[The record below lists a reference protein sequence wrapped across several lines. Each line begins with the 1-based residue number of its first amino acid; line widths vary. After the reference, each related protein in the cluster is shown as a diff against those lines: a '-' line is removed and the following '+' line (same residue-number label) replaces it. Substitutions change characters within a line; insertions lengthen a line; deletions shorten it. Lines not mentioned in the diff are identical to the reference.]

1 MKTRRIG
8 CLEVSVLALGT
19 NNFGTP
25 FFANACDQPTAT
37 RIIHAALDAGVTLI
51 DTAEYYSTRT
61 RWGLG
66 HSEEM
71 LRVALGTRRNDINLS
86 SKFLKQTLADPEE
99 RGYQRVM
106 TAIEGSLRRL
116 GTDRLELYQQHHP
129 MPDGDIEDVLEALDR
144 LVQQG
149 KVREIGHSNF
159 TGSMMD
165 EASAIA
171 ARRGFAR
178 YATTQN
184 QLNLLDGP
192 RHEDVIEGCRRNG
205 VLLLPYFP
213 LASGLLT
220 GKYAKGRDR
229 AGTRFAADVQVM
241 DKDKH
246 LADDRLAMVEKL
258 AAFAEARGHSI
269 IELAMGWL
277 VGLPYV
283 GTVISGASTPE
294 QMTANAAAANAWAL
308 SEQDYADV
316 AAILREPAAAS
327 S

>member
-8 CLEVSVLALGT
+8 CLEVSILALGT

-25 FFANACDQPTAT
+25 FFANACDQATAT
-37 RIIHAALDAGVTLI
+37 GIVHAALDAGVTLF

-61 RWGLG
+61 KWGVG

-71 LRVALGTRRNDINLS
+71 LRIALGNRRNDINLS
-86 SKFLKQTLADPEE
+86 SKFLRQTLADPEE

-106 TAIEGSLRRL
+106 TAIEGSLKRL
-116 GTDRLELYQQHHP
+116 GTDRLDLYQQHHP
-129 MPDGDIEDVLEALDR
+129 MPDGDIEDVMEALDR

-159 TGSMMD
+159 TGAMMD
-165 EASAIA
+165 EASAVA
-171 ARRGFAR
+171 ERRGFVH
-178 YATTQN
+178 YATSQN

-192 RHEDVIEGCRRNG
+192 RHEDVVGGCERNG

-220 GKYAKGRDR
+220 GKYSHGRDR
-229 AGTRFAADVQVM
+229 TGTRFETDVQVM

-246 LADDRLAMVEKL
+246 LSDERLARVERL

-269 IELAMGWL
+269 VELALSWL
-277 VGLPYV
+277 AGLPFV

-294 QMTANAAAANAWAL
+294 QMTANAAAANAWEL

-316 AAILREPAAAS
+316 AAIVGEGR
-327 S
+327 